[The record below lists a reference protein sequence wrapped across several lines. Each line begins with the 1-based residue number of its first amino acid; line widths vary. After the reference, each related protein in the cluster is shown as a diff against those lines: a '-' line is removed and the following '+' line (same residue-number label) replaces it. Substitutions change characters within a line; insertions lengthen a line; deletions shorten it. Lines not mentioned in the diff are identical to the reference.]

1 MCPPALEKLQE
12 IHALP
17 GEAFQPKSGA
27 LVFFG
32 WLSTSSG
39 LYNVGPQTISK
50 LVHITGLTMV
60 YGGYNYSERDF

>member
-27 LVFFG
+27 LVFF
-32 WLSTSSG
+32 WLVEYFIWTLQCG
-39 LYNVGPQTISK
+39 APNNI
-50 LVHITGLTMV
+50 
-60 YGGYNYSERDF
+60 